1 MFTPRYLI
9 WGTEE
14 RVWPWSV
21 YLCMIVFFLNGHFF
35 LNGYVNDLT
44 FIWVKKDICQSDS
57 HLGC

>member
-21 YLCMIVFFLNGHFF
+21 YLCMIGFFF
-35 LNGYVNDLT
+35 VVTAKRLT
-44 FIWVKKDICQSDS
+44 FLVERYIIC
-57 HLGC
+57 